1 MVGDYLAPV
10 GLEDDLERIAAAARA
25 LAGPGEDLIGV
36 IPTEPDSGT
45 RVYLCS
51 YGGSPR
57 AWIALDGEGRPV
69 EDRSVVR
76 AAVSIEALCE
86 LAEESAGGGKL
97 EELRAQLVSLRL
109 TEAPD
114 GIEEAEAAALELER
128 TLGAPPRVATAAHL
142 DAVGVAA
149 RTLERALGEGPAS
162 PFVEAMKQSAGVVEA
177 LEREVLGGY
186 RGHLR

>member
-10 GLEDDLERIAAAARA
+10 ALEDDLGWIAAAARA
-25 LAGPGEDLIGV
+25 FAGPGEEVTGV
-36 IPTEPDSGT
+36 IPTEPETGV

-51 YGGSPR
+51 YGGPAR
-57 AWIALDGEGRPV
+57 AWIALDGGGRPV
-69 EDRSVVR
+69 ADRSVVR

-97 EELRAQLVSLRL
+97 EELRSQLVSLRL
-109 TEAPD
+109 TEAPE

-142 DAVGVAA
+142 DAIGEAA
-149 RTLERALGEGPAS
+149 RRLERALGDGPGS
-162 PFVEAMKQSAGVVEA
+162 PFVESMKQAAGVVEA
-177 LEREVLGGY
+177 LEHEVLGGY
-186 RGHLR
+186 KVDLR